1 MYVCMHIYKHICI
14 NIYKLPGLSRVFRE
28 MSINDVFE
36 VVEVEVVPDELDGV
50 GEQRVFHSL
59 HEAHWMPKLRYIS

>member
-1 MYVCMHIYKHICI
+1 
-14 NIYKLPGLSRVFRE
+14 

-59 HEAHWMPKLRYIS
+59 HEAHWMPKLRSIS